1 MLIRRDKMIKV
12 ENVTKF
18 FEEYGF
24 TLRNISFSIPKGYI
38 CGLIGENGA
47 GTTTLINMLIGLYRP
62 NKGEIYIN
70 GSNVVLD
77 EIKVKDQ
84 IGYVLSEEL
93 FDPYLTLIGNA
104 NTYGK
109 YYSHYDSKM
118 FMEYCERFELNC
130 NSKLKTLSKGQKLK
144 FQFAFALSH
153 KPLLLVLDEPTAN
166 FDPKFRKE
174 FFKILTDFISDGE
187 HSVIL
192 ATHLTSDLDVIG
204 DYITFLH
211 KGKLVFSR
219 DKETLLGLYRLLQ
232 GEAYKAN
239 TLNKEKIVHMEKK
252 DGLMRALVKHR
263 SFDEYDKEIVVS
275 IPTIEDIMYHYIKED
290 KNV

>member
-1 MLIRRDKMIKV
+1 MIKV

-18 FEEYGF
+18 FEDYGF
-24 TLRNISFSIPKGYI
+24 TLRDINFSIPKGYI

-47 GTTTLINMLIGLYRP
+47 GKSTLINMLLGLYHP

-77 EIKVKDQ
+77 EIKAKDQ
-84 IGYVLSEEL
+84 VGYVLSEEL
-93 FDPYLTLIGNA
+93 FDPYLTLLGNA

-109 YYSHYDSKM
+109 YYSQYDSKL
-118 FMEYCERFELNC
+118 FMEYCDRFELDYK
-130 NSKLKTLSKGQKLK
+130 SKLKTLSKGQKLK

-174 FFKILTDFISDGE
+174 FFSILTDFISDGE
-187 HSVIL
+187 HSVLL
-192 ATHLTSDLDVIG
+192 ATHLTSDLEIIG

-211 KGKLVFSR
+211 KGEMIFSEDREKLLES
-219 DKETLLGLYRLLQ
+219 YRLLQ

-239 TLNKEKIVHMEKK
+239 LLNKDRLIHVEKK
-252 DGLMRALVKHR
+252 DKLMTALVKH
-263 SFDEYDKEIVVS
+263 SKFEAYDKDLTVS
-275 IPTIEDIMYHYIKED
+275 VPTIEDIMYHYVKGD
-290 KNV
+290 